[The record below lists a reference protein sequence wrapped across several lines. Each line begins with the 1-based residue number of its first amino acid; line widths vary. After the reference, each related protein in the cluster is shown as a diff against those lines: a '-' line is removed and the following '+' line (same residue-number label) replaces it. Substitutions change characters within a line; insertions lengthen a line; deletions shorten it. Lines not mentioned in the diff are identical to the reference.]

1 MGCMDDEK
9 LVGDVTIS
17 VLQEITDVVEL
28 GMISIMLDMGCVVTD
43 DKILFGEVLQERD
56 GVKPGVTP
64 VITASGLPDSE

>member
-56 GVKPGVTP
+56 GVRHQ
-64 VITASGLPDSE
+64 